1 MNPCIH
7 KPRAITQRLC
17 SLTCDD
23 QAMLA
28 LLLITV
34 AWIPANFRLAFYTS
48 QIAPNTAQD
57 GRAARRRNPLW
68 WQEVLLAICLHAIRS
83 ARFLMKQRH
92 GDGQRS

>member
-34 AWIPANFRLAFYTS
+34 AWIPTNFRLAFYTS
-48 QIAPNTAQD
+48 KIAPNTAQD
-57 GRAARRRNPLW
+57 GACGAAAESTLVARSTTCNLPARYSFSKIFNETAAR
-68 WQEVLLAICLHAIRS
+68 
-83 ARFLMKQRH
+83 
-92 GDGQRS
+92 